1 MRMTIKLLLGALL
14 IGVYFTSSEA
24 CCGRIYSG
32 NKVGLR
38 YPYQTVYWLSCYHQ
52 VRCERSNCPGVLFS
66 TGQAHCS
73 GEIFRM
79 YKRRGSGTIRIG
91 DEVGLYYLG
100 SKTWMSAWDNDGG
113 VSKCPGEPSIDFG
126 MNTVPGKCKGEVFR
140 VYAVGKS
147 LGEPLNNKDYIM
159 LHYPHGG
166 NQWIS
171 LNGGTM
177 RKITCPGSSYPPP
190 ESKYQACAAEVF
202 QVWKLN
208 F

>member
-1 MRMTIKLLLGALL
+1 MGITFKLLFGALL

-24 CCGRIYSG
+24 QCRKIRSG
-32 NKVGLR
+32 MKVGLR
-38 YPYQTVYWLSCYHQ
+38 YEGIKWLGCWSRHKCGTA
-52 VRCERSNCPGVLFS
+52 SCPGLMF
-66 TGQAHCS
+66 TADQAHCG

-126 MNTVPGKCKGEVFR
+126 MNTVPGKCRGEVFK
-140 VYAVGKS
+140 VYAEGKS
-147 LGEPLNNKDYIM
+147 LGTPLNNKDYIM

-166 NQWIS
+166 NQWYS
-171 LNGGTM
+171 LYGGTSH
-177 RKITCPGSSYPPP
+177 KATCPGSSYPPP
-190 ESKYQACAAEVF
+190 TSKYQKCGGEVF
-202 QVWKLN
+202 ELWKLN